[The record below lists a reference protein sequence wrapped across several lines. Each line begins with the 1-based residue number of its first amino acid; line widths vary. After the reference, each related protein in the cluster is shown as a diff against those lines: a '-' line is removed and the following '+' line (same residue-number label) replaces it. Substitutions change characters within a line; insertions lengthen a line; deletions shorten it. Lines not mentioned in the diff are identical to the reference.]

1 MLLANVADVF
11 IRAIAVIQCPL
22 GLMVDF
28 KKSMLVVVIL
38 VWVLIEYQL
47 RQVVLARNDE
57 LVCLG
62 AIVARSSVA
71 LVIAKET
78 GIL

>member
-1 MLLANVADVF
+1 
-11 IRAIAVIQCPL
+11 
-22 GLMVDF
+22 MVDF

>member
-47 RQVVLARNDE
+47 RQVVLASNYE
-57 LVCLG
+57 LVCL
-62 AIVARSSVA
+62 ATIVARSSVP